1 MVVSDDLYYG
11 CSSFESLSNEARSC
25 WVKKFRIDGV
35 MPKVLVPMRNARSV
49 TVRYQKQW
57 AVIPN
62 VDKFLNYLRA
72 QPLGVSDGGEVVE
85 FDSSDIRLYVEKNTD
100 GDIVFVEV
108 ERPVG
113 SELSSVDELWDK
125 IPGES
130 KEWAELMGKINNKY
144 VDR

>member
-1 MVVSDDLYYG
+1 MVVSDDRYYG
-11 CSSFESLSNEARSC
+11 CGSFESLSNEAKSC
-25 WVKKFRIDGV
+25 YVKKFRIDGV

-49 TVRYQKQW
+49 TVRYQKHW
-57 AVIPN
+57 AVIPD
-62 VDKFLNYLRA
+62 VDKFTNYVSEK
-72 QPLGVSDGGEVVE
+72 PLDVSGGEVVE
-85 FDSSDIRLYVEKNTD
+85 FDGSDIRLYLEKNTD
-100 GDIVFVEV
+100 GDIVLVEV

-113 SELSSVDELWDK
+113 SEFSSVYELWDK